1 MMESNIGKVMIEHP
15 DAMFDAMFVVNDDL
29 TVDEML
35 EQARAA
41 FEVALSDYERVLRK
55 VYEVE
60 EAA

>member
-1 MMESNIGKVMIEHP
+1 MKTNIGKVMIEHP
-15 DAMFDAMFVVNDDL
+15 DAGFDAMFVVNDDL
-29 TVDEML
+29 TVDQML

-41 FEVALSDYERVLRK
+41 FEVALGDYERVLRQ